1 MTENNSNPSFITTPA
16 KGVLKVVQEATQGL
30 NLLSLQ
36 RELQVANRLV
46 SQSPLID
53 VAILGQF
60 KAGKSSF
67 INSLIGRRLL
77 PVGVIPVTTVIT
89 RLKYGPE
96 ERAIVTHFDGTE
108 EEIPLERLDEFTSEA
123 KNPANQKDV
132 AVVDIELPSLED
144 YEGLRIVDTPGL
156 GSVFKYHMETSEQ
169 WLPEVGAAILA
180 VSAERPLAEN
190 DVGLIRE
197 LLRYTPRIVLMIT
210 KVDLITPE
218 QREEVVKFFKETLT
232 RELNR
237 EFPIFLYS
245 NRENLEKFKHRLDME
260 LLLPLTANKD
270 REFKSIVKHK
280 IRSLAQ
286 ATRDY
291 LEVALKTSQQAE
303 TDRENLKAQI
313 LGEKSNLAQIEE
325 ELIVLTRAQAIHTR
339 THIEKHLEAF
349 RAPMANRLREELKRD
364 MASWQGN
371 LWRLTRQYEEWM
383 EQNLYSEIDVI
394 SFRERKHFFGTLI
407 KAQAALERYL
417 ETFRTMLGMNIERVL
432 GVKMAPAEWKIEVIE
447 PARPDIRVGHVF
459 EFHFDLLWFLIPMF
473 IFRPLF
479 ERHFLRLVYRE
490 VFVNFSRL
498 GAQWEMSINRAI
510 EDMRKQASRY
520 IKEEIQTIES
530 ILSQTKGRSAEIGT
544 MIKKLDE
551 AMLELGKA

>member
-1 MTENNSNPSFITTPA
+1 MEKMNTGSVTYSHPLGEI
-16 KGVLKVVQEATQGL
+16 LDVVQEAAQKIKL
-30 NLLSLQ
+30 VSLA
-36 RELQVANRLV
+36 RELQVADRLLR
-46 SQSPLID
+46 QSPLID

-89 RLKYGPE
+89 RLKYGTR
-96 ERAIVTHFDGTE
+96 ERAMVTHFDGSE
-108 EEIPLERLDEFTSEA
+108 EEIPLDRLDEFTSEA

-132 AVVDIELPSLED
+132 AMVDIDLPSLDD
-144 YEGLRIVDTPGL
+144 YEGLRFVDTPGL

-190 DVGLIRE
+190 DVELIRE

-210 KVDLITPE
+210 KVDLLTPE
-218 QREEVVKFFKETLT
+218 QRQEVLKFFQDSLN
-232 RELNR
+232 RELGR
-237 EFPIFLYS
+237 EFPIFLFS
-245 NRENLEKFKHRLDME
+245 TREGFENYKHRLDME
-260 LLLPLTANKD
+260 LLVPLVANKE
-270 REFKSIVKHK
+270 REFNSIVRHK
-280 IRSLAQ
+280 IKSLAN
-286 ATRDY
+286 ATHNY
-291 LEVALKTSQQAE
+291 LSVALKSSLQAD
-303 TDRENLKAQI
+303 TDRENLRAQI
-313 LGEKSNLAQIEE
+313 LGEKSNLTQIEE

-349 RAPMANRLREELKRD
+349 RTSMAEKLKENLKRD
-364 MASWQGN
+364 MATWKGN
-371 LWRLTRQYEEWM
+371 LWRLTRQFEEWL
-383 EQNLYSEIDVI
+383 EQNLFAEIDAI
-394 SFRERKHFFGTLI
+394 SFRERKHFFGTMI
-407 KAQAALERYL
+407 KAQAALERYVD
-417 ETFRTMLGMNIERVL
+417 TFKSTLGANIERVL
-432 GVKMAPAEWKIEVIE
+432 GIKVAPTTWKVEVVE

-479 ERHFLRLVYRE
+479 ERHFLRLINRE
-490 VFVNFSRL
+490 VYVNFSRL

-520 IKEEIQTIES
+520 IRDEILTIES
-530 ILSQTKGRSAEIGT
+530 LLSQTQGQSEEIAR
-544 MIKKLDE
+544 MLRKLE
-551 AMLELGKA
+551 ENLEDLNKS

>member
-1 MTENNSNPSFITTPA
+1 MPTDNLTPA
-16 KGVLKVVQEATQGL
+16 DCVLRIVHQATERL
-30 NLLSLQ
+30 NLVSLK
-36 RELQVANRLV
+36 RELQVADRLV
-46 SQSPLID
+46 GQSPLID

-89 RLKYGPE
+89 RLKYG
-96 ERAIVTHFDGTE
+96 EREKAIVTHFDGTQ
-108 EEIPLERLDEFTSEA
+108 EEIPLERLEEFTSEA
-123 KNPANQKDV
+123 KNPANKKDV
-132 AVVDIELPSLED
+132 AVVDIELPSLDD
-144 YEGLRIVDTPGL
+144 YEGLRFVDTPGL

-190 DVGLIRE
+190 DVQLIRE

-218 QREEVVKFFKETLT
+218 QRQEIIKFFQETLN

-245 NRENLEKFKHRLDME
+245 NREGMEKFKHRLDME
-260 LLLPLTANKD
+260 LLLPLTTNRD
-270 REFKSIVKHK
+270 REFRSIVKHK
-280 IRSLAQ
+280 IKSLAH

-291 LEVALKTSQQAE
+291 LEVALRTSRQVDS
-303 TDRENLKAQI
+303 DRENLRAQI

-349 RAPMANRLREELKRD
+349 RAPMANKLREDLKRD
-364 MASWQGN
+364 MSTWRGN
-371 LWRLTRQYEEWM
+371 LWQLTRKYEEWM
-383 EQNLYSEIDVI
+383 EQNLFSEIDAI

-417 ETFRTMLGMNIERVL
+417 ETFRTMIGMNMERVL
-432 GVKMAPAEWKIEVIE
+432 GVKMTPPEWKIEVIE

-459 EFHFDLLWFLIPMF
+459 EFHFDLLWFIIPMF

-498 GAQWEMSINRAI
+498 GAQWEMSINRTI

-520 IKEEIQTIES
+520 IREEIQTIES
-530 ILSQTKGRSAEIGT
+530 LLSQTQGQSEEIAG
-544 MIKKLDE
+544 MMSKLEE
-551 AMLELGKA
+551 ALDAISKA

>member
-1 MTENNSNPSFITTPA
+1 MPTDNLTPA
-16 KGVLKVVQEATQGL
+16 DCVLRIVHQATERL
-30 NLLSLQ
+30 NLVSLK
-36 RELQVANRLV
+36 RELQVADRLV
-46 SQSPLID
+46 GQSPLID

-89 RLKYGPE
+89 RLKYG
-96 ERAIVTHFDGTE
+96 EREKAIVTHFDGTQ
-108 EEIPLERLDEFTSEA
+108 EEIPLERLEEFTSEA
-123 KNPANQKDV
+123 KNPANKKDV
-132 AVVDIELPSLED
+132 AVVDIELPSLDD
-144 YEGLRIVDTPGL
+144 YEGLRFVDTPGL

-190 DVGLIRE
+190 DVQLIRE

-218 QREEVVKFFKETLT
+218 QRQEIIKFFQETLN

-245 NRENLEKFKHRLDME
+245 NREGMEKFKHRLDME
-260 LLLPLTANKD
+260 LLLPLTTNRD
-270 REFKSIVKHK
+270 REFRSIVKHK
-280 IRSLAQ
+280 IKSLAH

-291 LEVALKTSQQAE
+291 LEVALRTSRQVDS
-303 TDRENLKAQI
+303 DRENLRAQI

-349 RAPMANRLREELKRD
+349 RAPMAEKLREDLKRD
-364 MASWQGN
+364 MSTWRGN
-371 LWRLTRQYEEWM
+371 LWQLTRKYEEWM
-383 EQNLYSEIDVI
+383 EQNLFSEIDAI

-417 ETFRTMLGMNIERVL
+417 ETFRTMIGMNMERVL
-432 GVKMAPAEWKIEVIE
+432 GVKMTPPEWKIEVIE

-459 EFHFDLLWFLIPMF
+459 EFHFDLLWFIIPMF

-498 GAQWEMSINRAI
+498 GAQWEMSINRTI

-520 IKEEIQTIES
+520 IREEIQTIES
-530 ILSQTKGRSAEIGT
+530 LLSQTQGQSEEIAG
-544 MIKKLDE
+544 MMSKLEE
-551 AMLELGKA
+551 ALDAISKA

>member
-1 MTENNSNPSFITTPA
+1 MAGNSPGSPLISTPA
-16 KGVLKVVQEATQGL
+16 GEVLKVIHRATQNL
-30 NLLSLQ
+30 NLVSLQ
-36 RELQVANRLV
+36 RELQVADRLV
-46 SQSPLID
+46 RQSPLID

-89 RLKYGPE
+89 RLKYGHE
-96 ERAIVTHFDGTE
+96 ERAVVTHFDGTE
-108 EEIPLERLDEFTSEA
+108 EEISLDRLDEFTSEA

-144 YEGLRIVDTPGL
+144 YEGLRLVDTPGL

-190 DVGLIRE
+190 DVELIRE

-218 QREEVVKFFKETLT
+218 QREEILKFFQETLN

-237 EFPIFLYS
+237 EFPIFMYS
-245 NRENLEKFKHRLDME
+245 NREGMEKFKHRLDME
-260 LLLPLTANKD
+260 LLIPLTTNKD

-280 IRSLAQ
+280 IRSLAH

-303 TDRENLKAQI
+303 TERENLRAQI
-313 LGEKSNLAQIEE
+313 LGEKSNLVQIEE

-349 RAPMANRLREELKRD
+349 RAPMAERLRNELKKE
-364 MASWQGN
+364 MATWKGN
-371 LWRLTRQYEEWM
+371 LWRLTRQYEEWL
-383 EQNLYSEIDVI
+383 EQNLYSEIDAI

-432 GVKMAPAEWKIEVIE
+432 GVKMAPTEWKIEVNE

-459 EFHFDLLWFLIPMF
+459 EFHFDLLWFIIPMF

-510 EDMRKQASRY
+510 EDMRKKASRY

-530 ILSQTKGRSAEIGT
+530 LLSQTRGRSGEIEE
-544 MIKKLDE
+544 MISNLKE
-551 AMLELGKA
+551 ASAALEEA